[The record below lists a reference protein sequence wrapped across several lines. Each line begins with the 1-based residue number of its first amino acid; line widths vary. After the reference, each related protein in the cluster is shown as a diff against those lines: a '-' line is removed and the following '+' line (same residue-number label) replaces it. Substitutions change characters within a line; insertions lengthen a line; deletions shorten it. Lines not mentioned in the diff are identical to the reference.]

1 MNKPNNYENTQAAGD
16 YKPIELGGHILEIK
30 KVEETTARSGRPM
43 LRIFFDMA
51 RTDKQA
57 GYFAQQFKDDI
68 RPDKK
73 WPFGGTAYILTEDA
87 DGNCTKTF
95 KGFITSTERSNAG
108 FSTVWGDGF
117 AACFTGKLVGGVF
130 GIVHDYYNG
139 KNIDKRTLRWFR
151 SIEGIQDVEIPAEI
165 ETDAYKGNNGSMP
178 TPDSNG
184 FMNIPDGIDEEF
196 PFN

>member
-30 KVEETTARSGRPM
+30 KVEETMARSGRPM

-95 KGFITSTERSNAG
+95 KGFITSVEKSNAG
-108 FSTVWGDGF
+108 FSTVWGQLCSLFYRKVGRRRVWHCPRLLQRQKHRQENS
-117 AACFTGKLVGGVF
+117 ALV
-130 GIVHDYYNG
+130 
-139 KNIDKRTLRWFR
+139 
-151 SIEGIQDVEIPAEI
+151 P
-165 ETDAYKGNNGSMP
+165 
-178 TPDSNG
+178 
-184 FMNIPDGIDEEF
+184 
-196 PFN
+196 